1 MRLQSSILN
10 IIMCCNQVAAGK
22 ISIVIVPIPLFTKRK
37 TISAHELPRWHQ
49 ESVWHAYSFLRLLVI
64 SDLWTFNQTRDRFML
79 LKLVVILLLLKKY
92 CNAAKRPSSK
102 QPTSY
107 SFSISALTSLHA
119 WNGTSLSSFRYV
131 FENFQLS
138 LRWQFQFIL
147 AYQFEWYHSWK
158 VLCYSVKLAYLPL
171 KIKRAI
177 FGKSLLNC

>member
-79 LKLVVILLLLKKY
+79 LKLVVILLLLK
-92 CNAAKRPSSK
+92 NTVKRPK
-102 QPTSY
+102 DLRQNNLRPMAPA
-107 SFSISALTSLHA
+107 FHPSLHFTHETA
-119 WNGTSLSSFRYV
+119 LHCHPLGTSLKIFNLVFGDSFSSF
-131 FENFQLS
+131 
-138 LRWQFQFIL
+138 
-147 AYQFEWYHSWK
+147 
-158 VLCYSVKLAYLPL
+158 
-171 KIKRAI
+171 
-177 FGKSLLNC
+177 